1 MKKNHFIFGYSG
13 NKRNECNNLYD
24 ALKGHYNNFNTIV
37 EPFCGSC
44 AFSYYMAQKHPK
56 KYKYVI
62 NDNNEMLINLIN
74 LAKDEIKYN
83 LFVDNLKIMFDDVMT
98 SKEEYN
104 KLMPKSKTDLSA
116 FVFIHK
122 VYNIRP
128 GLYPTSKPFK
138 KECFDAM
145 KTCGFLDFIR
155 NEDVTIYCRSGIS
168 VYDEYRGNEDALIFL
183 DPPYLDSCN
192 DFYLNCN
199 VNVYEY
205 LFDNDIDNEDAYI
218 MLCLEKMWIM
228 QLLFRGKK
236 QIEYSKLYQPR
247 KRMTTHIIIVNF
259 E

>member
-1 MKKNHFIFGYSG
+1 MKNHFMLGYAG
-13 NKRNECNNLYD
+13 NKRNECEHIYE
-24 ALKGHYNNFNTIV
+24 ALKGHFNNFKIIV

-44 AFSYYMAQKHPK
+44 AFSYYMSKKHPK

-83 LFVDNLKIMFDDVMT
+83 EFIDRLKLMFDDCMV

-104 KLMPKSKTDLSA
+104 KLTPRAKTELEA
-116 FVFIHK
+116 YVFIHK

-128 GLYPTSKPFK
+128 GLYPISKQFK

-145 KTCGFLDFIR
+145 RTCPFLDFIR
-155 NEDVTIYCRSGIS
+155 NEDVTVSCRCGVS

-192 DFYLNCN
+192 DYYFDSK
-199 VNVYEY
+199 VNIYEF
-205 LFDNDIDNEDAYI
+205 LFENNIDNEDSYI
-218 MLCLEKMWIM
+218 MLCLEKMWII
-228 QLLFRGKK
+228 QLLFKGKRL
-236 QIEYSKLYQPR
+236 IEYSKLYQPK